1 MDADQ
6 RAESVAFRWMAYALI
21 KQLDLRDDCLPELL
35 HELHRE
41 RALVRRY
48 LLERAGFDGTKPL
61 DLAGRATTL

>member
-1 MDADQ
+1 MDNDQ

-35 HELHRE
+35 RELHRE

-48 LLERAGFDGTKPL
+48 LLERTWLKPSAGSAL
-61 DLAGRATTL
+61 ELARRT